1 MKPLLPDFKYTGTLK
16 ATPGKAICR
25 MILVLAIMCSSQ
37 LVHSQNL
44 PEVPVVYKNWLIL
57 GESSSHLDVSYR
69 VVKCDGV
76 NKVELK
82 VISENNTNA
91 VLHCTV
97 TITNPLNGE
106 KITREINMNVVSFQT
121 LAPSCGAGNPQPD
134 LKIDLP
140 ASFDPTNLTT
150 TIKF

>member
-1 MKPLLPDFKYTGTLK
+1 MKPLLHNFKYAGTLK
-16 ATPGKAICR
+16 IATGKAICR
-25 MILVLAIMCSSQ
+25 MIFLLAIICSSLNAQ
-37 LVHSQNL
+37 SQNL

-57 GESSSHLDVSYR
+57 GESNSHLDVSSR
-69 VVKCDGV
+69 VVRCDAV

-97 TITNPLNGE
+97 TITNPKNGE
-106 KITREINMNVVSFQT
+106 KLTREINMAVTSFQT
-121 LAPSCGAGNPQPD
+121 LAPSCGAGNPLPD

-140 ASFDPTNLTT
+140 ESFDPMNIMT
-150 TIKF
+150 TIIF